1 VIFGKNPPSPHEI
14 NVPMAGMI
22 QDFMVDFASWSIATI
37 REHAAVC

>member
-1 VIFGKNPPSPHEI
+1 
-14 NVPMAGMI
+14 MAGMI